1 MRSDWATYTL
11 LEVLYRRH
19 EERLAHDHPQVL
31 ALLSYHMIG
40 MAEGFNSLKL
50 LREQGV
56 RLWIWAETDVLNVYR
71 PIELI
76 ERTGTDSWLWTD
88 REVASRLPSFQSV
101 YIPVLSFSLMSDIL
115 ALNDR
120 RSAVR
125 FVLEALFSGKTV
137 SALSVGADPAH
148 PAWEEKRWD
157 RGAPLLQ
164 LEIRRKLNQL
174 RSFGIHLVQDNPS
187 DVFLGHRKNV
197 LTERDV
203 AFAHKEG
210 RQAVRVSKGDL
221 VTPLAADYAR
231 AHGIRMI
238 RQ

>member
-1 MRSDWATYTL
+1 MEL
-11 LEVLYRRH
+11 LYRH
-19 EERLAHDHPQVL
+19 QEEQLAHKHPQVL

-40 MAEGFNSLKL
+40 MAEGFNSLKQF
-50 LREQGV
+50 RKQGV
-56 RLWIWAETDVLNVYR
+56 RLWIWAESDVLNVYR
-71 PIELI
+71 PLELI

-88 REVASRLPSFQSV
+88 REVDSRLPSFQYV

-120 RSAVR
+120 RPAVR

-148 PAWEEKRWD
+148 PVWKGKRWD

-164 LEIRRKLNQL
+164 LEIKRKLNQL
-174 RSFGIHLVQDNPS
+174 RSFGIHLVNDDLS
-187 DVFLGHRKNV
+187 DVFQIPPGERKKV

-203 AFAHKEG
+203 VSARKEE
-210 RQAVRVSKGDL
+210 RQEVRVSKGDL
-221 VTPLAADYAR
+221 VTPLAADYAQ
-231 AHGIRMI
+231 AHGIRII